1 MSYDHVVTAQVTL
14 TGGDVNKMGGV
25 FTGSTVRALT
35 RVPSDYSCST
45 STTALP
51 SCARFNVVP
60 GTVYS
65 IQVVGEDRQ
74 ADSMTIAVTQTV
86 VPSNDLFSSV
96 AAKLPATGT
105 TLSGTGTTQGA
116 KLEPG
121 EPLAGTGA
129 SGSVW
134 YRFAAPASARN
145 ATVSGCILLL

>member
-1 MSYDHVVTAQVTL
+1 M
-14 TGGDVNKMGGV
+14 TGGDVNLLGGV
-25 FTGSTVRALT
+25 FTGPTVRALT
-35 RVPSDYSCST
+35 RVPSDYTCSA
-45 STTALP
+45 STIDLP

-65 IQVVGEDRQ
+65 IKVDALDGQ

-116 KLEPG
+116 NLEPG
-121 EPLAGTGA
+121 EPLAGIGA